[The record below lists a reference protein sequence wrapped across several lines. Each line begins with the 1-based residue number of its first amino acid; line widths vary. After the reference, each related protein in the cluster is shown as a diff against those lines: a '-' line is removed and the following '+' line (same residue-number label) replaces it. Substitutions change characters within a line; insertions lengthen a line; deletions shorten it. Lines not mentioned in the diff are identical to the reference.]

1 MTVLP
6 NSLDPHTASAE
17 TPTIDPAQRIRLLP
31 AGPALYRVADSAG
44 RILGHLSVIDHP
56 LGARFAALRYQ
67 PALAR
72 FRSLGD
78 FWTADEAVGVLR
90 GS

>member
-1 MTVLP
+1 MTASP
-6 NSLDPHTASAE
+6 RSLDPLTATAE
-17 TPTIDPAQRIRLLP
+17 PPAVDPALRVRILP
-31 AGPALYRVADSAG
+31 AGPALYRVADSTG
-44 RILGHLSVIDHP
+44 RILGHLAVLAHP

-72 FRSLGD
+72 FRSIGD

>member
-1 MTVLP
+1 MTALP
-6 NSLDPHTASAE
+6 RSLDPQTANAE
-17 TPTIDPAQRIRLLP
+17 PPAVDPSLRVRLLP
-31 AGPALYRVADSAG
+31 AGPALYRVADSTG

-56 LGARFAALRYQ
+56 LGARFTALRYQ

-78 FWTADEAVGVLR
+78 FWTTDEAVGVLR